1 MNLENEFIGRAFS
14 NNPASFN
21 IAQETINN
29 PLFNLQRSTHPFVG
43 LFHLLF
49 KVAPVVTYLFMGLF
63 VSSTV
68 QIFISTLII
77 ACMDF
82 WFVKN
87 IAGRYMLGMRWWNG
101 DDELG
106 REGWVFDSYDNE
118 DCATDFD
125 RFIFWVCLRCSI
137 IFWLVMLITK
147 ILSFSLFWGIV
158 VAIIFLLNL
167 TNYYGY
173 SMCYKE
179 QAKKIESIANLYG
192 KIYQSFRGGPGHA
205 QAN

>member
-1 MNLENEFIGRAFS
+1 MNLENEFIGRVFS
-14 NNPASFN
+14 TNQNTFN
-21 IAQETINN
+21 IAHETISN
-29 PLFNLQRSTHPFVG
+29 PLFNLHKSSHPFVG

-49 KVAPVVTYLFMGLF
+49 KIAPVATYLFMGLF
-63 VSSTV
+63 VNSTIK
-68 QIFISTLII
+68 IFITTLII
-77 ACMDF
+77 SCVDF

-101 DDELG
+101 DDEQG
-106 REGWVFDSYDNE
+106 RDGWVFDSYDNE

-125 RFIFWVCLRCSI
+125 RFIFWVCLRASI
-137 IFWLVMLITK
+137 IFWFVMLITK
-147 ILSFSLFWGIV
+147 VLSFSLFWGIV
-158 VAIIFLLNL
+158 VTIIFLLNL

-173 SMCYKE
+173 TMCYKE

-192 KIYQSFRGGPGHA
+192 KIYQSFRGMPGQT